1 MLPVSST
8 LSVLTVKSSEITTDF
23 AASREVQ
30 RRWTREH
37 FTRDVSPLIPSVF
50 RLCLAL
56 ADNRAAAEDL
66 LQSALVRAYAHR
78 DSFRGDGSLTAWL
91 CCIAR
96 NEHAE
101 QVRQTARR
109 RGLVRGALAR
119 FGQLFEDWASTPEA
133 YPDASLSI
141 AEDSEAVLSA
151 LRELPEAYR
160 TAVWMCDVEE
170 MSYQAAS
177 EALGIPIGTVKS
189 RHARGR
195 NKLRAILVE
204 RMAAEASGPVRD
216 RSEGGT

>member
-1 MLPVSST
+1 MLSAAST
-8 LSVLTVKSSEITTDF
+8 LSVLNVKTSEITSDF
-23 AASREVQ
+23 AVSDAGQ
-30 RRWTREH
+30 RTWTREH
-37 FTRDVSPLIPSVF
+37 FTRDVTPLIPSVF

-56 ADNRAAAEDL
+56 ADSRSAAEDL

-78 DSFRGDGSLTAWL
+78 ESFRGEGSLTAWL

-109 RGLVRGALAR
+109 RGLVRGALER
-119 FGQLFEDWASTPEA
+119 FGQLFEDWSSEPEA
-133 YPDASLSI
+133 PPDGPLAI
-141 AEDSEAVLSA
+141 AEDSESVLSA
-151 LRELPEAYR
+151 LRELPEPYR

-177 EALGIPIGTVKS
+177 EALGIPVGTAKS

-195 NKLRAILVE
+195 TKLRAVLLE
-204 RMAAEASGPVRD
+204 RMAR
-216 RSEGGT
+216 EGT